1 MPRANKRL
9 VPVQT
14 NAFRSRIFAL
24 NWTQNECARRMKKDP
39 GLFSR
44 WLRGELSS
52 EPMRLKLEALL
63 AREEA
68 KRVRVMA

>member
-1 MPRANKRL
+1 
-9 VPVQT
+9 
-14 NAFRSRIFAL
+14 
-24 NWTQNECARRMKKDP
+24 MKKDP

-68 KRVRVMA
+68 KRVRAMA